1 MELFEALGICLIAVM
16 LSVVIG
22 NYKKEYAVVI
32 TVAVGCIIL
41 VGVISTL
48 VGPAKEFLST
58 LENSGI
64 QSSRFFLAA
73 KVLAIGYITQ
83 FIADTC
89 RDFGQS
95 AVAAK
100 AELAGRAA
108 IFVLTVPL
116 LQELFTVVTTLI
128 D

>member
-1 MELFEALGICLIAVM
+1 MELFEGLGICLVAVI
-16 LSVVIG
+16 LSVILSE
-22 NYKKEYAVVI
+22 YKKEYSVVI
-32 TVAVGCIIL
+32 TVSVGCIIL
-41 VGVISTL
+41 IGIIGTL
-48 VGPAKEFLST
+48 RTPLSEFFRIIK
-58 LENSGI
+58 NSGI
-64 QSSRFFLAA
+64 QSGRFMVAA

-100 AELAGRAA
+100 AELVGRAA
-108 IFVLTVPL
+108 IFVITVPL
-116 LQELFTVVTTLI
+116 LTELFNIVEKLI

>member
-1 MELFEALGICLIAVM
+1 MGLFEALGICLIAVM

-32 TVAVGCIIL
+32 SVAVGCIIL
-41 VGVISTL
+41 IGVISSSYS
-48 VGPAKEFLST
+48 PINEFFNVVK
-58 LENSGI
+58 NSGVE
-64 QSSRFFLAA
+64 SSRFKLAA
-73 KVLAIGYITQ
+73 KVLATGYITQ

-95 AVAAK
+95 AIAAK

-108 IFVLTVPL
+108 IFIMTVPL
-116 LQELFTVVTTLI
+116 LSELFSVIETLI
-128 D
+128 N